1 MVSRLGKGNEKK
13 IMNTNKNGWGAS
25 LAAPGSERLI
35 SKREAA
41 EILGVSVRTV
51 EREISAGNLPVQRIR
66 GCVRLWLSRVLLHA
80 GIESNLAS
88 SQS

>member
-1 MVSRLGKGNEKK
+1 MK
-13 IMNTNKNGWGAS
+13 IMKTNTSGRGVS
-25 LAAPGSERLI
+25 LMAPGSDKLI

-41 EILGVSVRTV
+41 DILGVSVRTV

-80 GIESNLAS
+80 GIESNLVFS
-88 SQS
+88 RS

>member
-1 MVSRLGKGNEKK
+1 MK

-25 LAAPGSERLI
+25 LTAPGSERLI

-41 EILGVSVRTV
+41 DILGVSKRTV

-66 GCVRLWLSRVLLHA
+66 GCVRLCLSRVLLHA
-80 GIESNLAS
+80 GIESNLVS
-88 SQS
+88 SRS